1 MKTYKTILKIVLSSF
16 LQQVS
21 FCSYAQI
28 ITTIAG
34 DSVVGYSGD
43 GGLAIAAR
51 LNNPSSVA
59 CDTKG
64 NLYIS
69 DVKNNRVRKIDTG
82 GIITTI
88 AGVGTS
94 TITGTGGF
102 SGDGGPATAAE
113 LYWPAGLAFDAAA
126 NLYIADW
133 NNTRIRKVDM
143 STGII
148 STVVGNG
155 NPTFSGDGS
164 PATAAG
170 IYRPIGLTFDA
181 AGNMYIADYS
191 NNRVRMVNTAGIIST
206 IAGGGNCGTNYWC
219 GDGGFATNAK
229 LNEPSSVA
237 LDAAGNIYIADSNN
251 GRVRKIDASGI
262 INNFAGA
269 GNCGSGFCGDGGP
282 ATNAVFYYVSDVVF
296 DPAGN
301 LYITDLNNSRVRMVN
316 TLGIITT
323 VVGGGT
329 NDLGDGGLA
338 TNAILDRP
346 QGMCFDAAGNLYIA
360 DSGHNRIRKVS
371 NMAQVG
377 IKQVTSNRKQV
388 AIYPNPASNV
398 IQITGNNAQVK
409 EIEIYDVLG
418 NGLFLS
424 TLEEIKG
431 GEIMSIDISHLTN
444 GIYIVNLKTAEGNT
458 IVKFIKN

>member
-1 MKTYKTILKIVLSSF
+1 MKANKTILKIVLSCF
-16 LQQVS
+16 LQPVS

-34 DSVVGYSGD
+34 DSTAGYSGD
-43 GGLAIAAR
+43 GGPAIAAK

-82 GIITTI
+82 GIITTV

-170 IYRPIGLTFDA
+170 IYRPTGLTFDA

-229 LNEPSSVA
+229 LNEPDNIA
-237 LDAAGNIYIADSNN
+237 LDAAGNIYIADGNN

-282 ATNAVFYYVSDVVF
+282 ATNAVIYYVNDVLF
-296 DPAGN
+296 DRVGN
-301 LYITDLNNSRVRMVN
+301 MYLTDYGNSRVRMVN

-371 NMAQVG
+371 NVG
-377 IKQVTSNRKQV
+377 QMGVKEFALSSGQVTV
-388 AIYPNPASNV
+388 YPNPAQNSLQV
-398 IQITGNNAQVK
+398 AVNNAQIK
-409 EIEIYDVLG
+409 ELSLFDVLG
-418 NGLFLS
+418 N
-424 TLEEIKG
+424 EIPIPNPFQRKG
-431 GEIMSIDISHLTN
+431 NEATIDVSSLQN
-444 GIYIVNLKTAEGNT
+444 GVYFVQVKTGSKIYNT
-458 IVKFIKN
+458 KFIKE